1 LEVMNNREDNNDSN
15 FPSFS
20 KALVREMMKM

>member
-15 FPSFS
+15 FPSFL
-20 KALVREMMKM
+20 KTLAREMMKM